1 MVWTLLSL
9 LGWLIFRGNRQKKRG
24 TTGKIFGKK
33 IEKKCGRLGEGKFFG
48 GWPKI
53 VWQPKLS
60 LNWPA
65 KRCFV
70 NFDKKTTKHPS
81 KKLAEKQRRY
91 RKKKTS
97 SRNLKK
103 WFRKLS
109 TFSCP
114 CFWHL
119 LRPRW
124 LCSEYTSQ
132 VPYLGSPLIPPL
144 VAGSPLF
151 GTCSGWKKNNPAK
164 LLETFTLPPRIFY
177 NFWCPFF
184 AQKKDVPATPGVDI
198 QPYIRWSLVN
208 MGLPNPWFTVAKII
222 TTWPRGPLLML
233 HGLADPKI

>member
-1 MVWTLLSL
+1 M
-9 LGWLIFRGNRQKKRG
+9 FRRLWQKDH
-24 TTGKIFGKK
+24 TTPIKETCWEAKK
-33 IEKKCGRLGEGKFFG
+33 ISEDIG
-48 GWPKI
+48 
-53 VWQPKLS
+53 
-60 LNWPA
+60 
-65 KRCFV
+65 
-70 NFDKKTTKHPS
+70 
-81 KKLAEKQRRY
+81 
-91 RKKKTS
+91 KKTS

-124 LCSEYTSQ
+124 LCSEDTSQ

-164 LLETFTLPPRIFY
+164 LLETFTFPPRIFY

-184 AQKKDVPATPGVDI
+184 AQKKRCTSNSRSWHSTLHKMELSKYGPA
-198 QPYIRWSLVN
+198 
-208 MGLPNPWFTVAKII
+208 
-222 TTWPRGPLLML
+222 
-233 HGLADPKI
+233 